1 MKTYLDLFLNEY
13 ESAGTRI
20 NYRGTITAMLNYIG
34 KDIHNITKLDLVEYK
49 NTFKNLAT
57 ATQAQ
62 KINCIKSYFK
72 FLYDN
77 DIIET
82 NVAEKLTAPRVEHKP
97 KDALSVDEAISLMDY
112 GNKRERAIIAI
123 FLNTGVRV
131 QELIDMKLD
140 DYLNNPTEMVLKTK
154 RGKYRRIYFNEDTII
169 LINEYLSVRKEGC
182 DNLFVSNQGTPLS
195 EKNLNNTWK
204 KLANKAGV
212 NKHITNHSFRST
224 FVTTIAREHGIVM
237 AQMAVDHANIATTR
251 IYVRG
256 MEDEV
261 KNVIRGLKVC

>member
-13 ESAGTRI
+13 ESAGTRKVYSGI
-20 NYRGTITAMLNYIG
+20 ITAMFEYID
-34 KDIHNITKLDLVEYK
+34 KDICDIKKIDLIEYK

-77 DIIET
+77 DILESNI
-82 NVAEKLTAPRVEHKP
+82 AEKLSTPRVEHKP

-112 GNKRERAIIAI
+112 GNKRERAIIAV

-131 QELIDMKLD
+131 QELINMTLKDFLT
-140 DYLNNPTEMVLKTK
+140 NPSEMVIKTK
-154 RGKYRRIYFNEDTII
+154 RNKYRTIYLNDDTIE
-169 LINEYLSVRKEGC
+169 LIFDYIKVRKNGC
-182 DNLFVSNQGTPLS
+182 ANLFVSNHGTPLS
-195 EKNLNNTWK
+195 EENLNNSWR
-204 KLANKAGV
+204 KLATKAGV
-212 NKHITNHSFRST
+212 KKHITNHSFRST
-224 FVTTIAREHGIVM
+224 YITSIAREHGILM
-237 AQMAVDHANIATTR
+237 AQMAVNHANISTTR

-261 KNVIRGLKVC
+261 KNVIRGLRVC